1 MSQTTP
7 PVRKPTGLAAPVK
20 TATLP
25 PIPFSPGRLLQ
36 IACAVAAY
44 LIIAYGFGQPEGLSP
59 EGLRAIALMVA
70 AVIVWV
76 CEAFPLAV
84 AAMLMTVVQ
93 PLAGVAPLPTALTN
107 FANPIVFFVFG
118 MFCFT
123 FAFTRTGFSERVA
136 LWLSRLAKGDPSRL
150 LLCFIAGGTVFSSF
164 MADVPVVIMLAPVA
178 LRVVEQ
184 NKCGVMS
191 SNFAK
196 ALMIGLP
203 LGVLVG
209 GIATPTGASMNVLT
223 MQFLRDMAGV
233 NMSYLQ
239 WSAIGVPVAALLIPL
254 IWWLLLKIF
263 PLEVDSLV
271 GGECLDDAW
280 SELGPMTVGEKKFV
294 IFILINIVLWCTDRW
309 HGIPLPVLAVL
320 GGAALFF
327 PGLDL
332 IDWKYSFPRMGWD
345 ILVLIGGACS
355 LSMAL
360 WNTGAAA
367 WIGQS
372 LLGGLLDLPV
382 WVLMLGIG
390 FFAMWVHLLVPNSTA
405 IIAVFMPTVIA
416 LAQSKGINPA
426 VFALPLGFLASASL
440 VLVIDAVQ
448 LVTYQYGYF
457 SMRDWLKTGVLL
469 SFVWI
474 PLTVGSVLLVGG
486 GLLGLY

>member
-1 MSQTTP
+1 MSQTSS
-7 PVRKPTGLAAPVK
+7 GALA
-20 TATLP
+20 
-25 PIPFSPGRLLQ
+25 PIPFAPKRLLQ
-36 IACAVAAY
+36 IACAVASF
-44 LIIAYGFGQPEGLSP
+44 LIIAYGVGPFEGLTP
-59 EGLRAIALMVA
+59 QGQRALALMVA
-70 AVIVWV
+70 AVIIWV
-76 CEAFPLAV
+76 TEAFPLAV
-84 AAMLMTVVQ
+84 AAMLMTMVQ
-93 PLAGVAPLPTALTN
+93 PLTGVATLPVALTN

-136 LWLSRLAKGDPSRL
+136 LWISRLAKGSPSRL
-150 LLCFIAGGTVFSSF
+150 LFCFIAGGTILSSF

-178 LRVVEQ
+178 LKVVEQ
-184 NKCGVMS
+184 NKCGVKS

-203 LGVLVG
+203 LGVLIG

-233 NMSYLQ
+233 NISYLE
-239 WSAIGVPVAALLIPL
+239 WAAIGLPVAVILIPFV
-254 IWWLLLKIF
+254 WFLLLRLF
-263 PLEVDSLV
+263 PLELDTLTNV
-271 GGECLDDAW
+271 ECLDDAW
-280 SELGPMTVGEKKFV
+280 RDLGPMSLQEKKFL
-294 IFILINIVLWCTDRW
+294 IFVLINIVLWCTDRI

-345 ILVLIGGACS
+345 ILILIGGACS

-360 WNTGAAA
+360 WTTGAAA
-367 WIGQS
+367 WIGTS

-382 WVLMLGIG
+382 WALMLGIG
-390 FFAMWVHLLVPNSTA
+390 FFAMWIHLLVPNSTA
-405 IIAVFMPTVIA
+405 IVAVFTPTVIA

-426 VFALPLGFLASASL
+426 IFALPLGFLASASL

-457 SMRDWLKTGVLL
+457 SMRDWLKTGVIL
-469 SFVWI
+469 SVVWI
-474 PLTVGSVLLVGG
+474 PLTVGSVLLIGG